1 MIVALIKAL
10 QCWLEIKAIRAHWE
24 LENDIEYYIRRAEDE
39 IAKARDS
46 GDHGRADRIRQQLL
60 RASGIQL
67 PRRPDFDASR
77 GTDTHSDSR
86 GDVAQ

>member
-10 QCWLEIKAIRAHWE
+10 QCWLEIKVIRAHWE
-24 LENDIEYYIRRAEDE
+24 LENDIEYYMRRAEDE

-46 GDHGRADRIRQQLL
+46 GDHGRADCIRQQLL

-67 PRRPDFDASR
+67 PRRPDFGAPT
-77 GTDTHSDSR
+77 GADTH
-86 GDVAQ
+86 GNNG